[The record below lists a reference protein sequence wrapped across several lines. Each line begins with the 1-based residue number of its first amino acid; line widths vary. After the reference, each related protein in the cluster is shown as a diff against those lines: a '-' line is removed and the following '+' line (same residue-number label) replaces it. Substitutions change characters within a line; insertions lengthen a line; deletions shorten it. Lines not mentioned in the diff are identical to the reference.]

1 MERGR
6 DFARCRQC
14 GATPLSG
21 FAAANA
27 RRARSGS
34 SSSPLALAELCVAAD
49 AVSVED
55 MVGLNIF
62 STNVVALQRIESSVC
77 PAPGSFKGAN
87 RGARPGGRHA
97 DATGTF
103 HRQHALLKAG
113 AAELASRLLDLPAGG
128 RGFALFPG
136 HFAG

>member
-1 MERGR
+1 M
-6 DFARCRQC
+6 
-14 GATPLSG
+14 
-21 FAAANA
+21 
-27 RRARSGS
+27 
-34 SSSPLALAELCVAAD
+34 ALAELCVAAD

-55 MVGLNIF
+55 MVGLDIF

-87 RGARPGGRHA
+87 RGARAGGRHA

-113 AAELASRLLDLPAGG
+113 AAELASRLWDLPSGET
-128 RGFALFPG
+128 GFGLLFTG
-136 HFAG
+136 